1 MSGTPQM
8 PVTPQ
13 VSVARQQSIT
23 LGVILGNRDFFP
35 DALISEARRDL
46 LSVFKMLAVEPVW
59 LTEADSKLGAVET
72 WADAVKCGE
81 LFRGNRE
88 RIDGILVCL
97 PNFGDEKGAADAIR
111 LSELNVPILVQ
122 ACPDDLDQ
130 FGLARRRDAYC
141 GKISVCNNL
150 RQYGLK
156 FSLTRNHT
164 TSLSSDTFRDEL
176 ERFFSVCRV
185 VRGMRRVRIGA
196 VGGRPNAF
204 NTTRYS
210 EKLLEAAGI
219 SVNTID
225 LSEVFGN
232 ASKIADA
239 DVRVKQRVD
248 QIRAYADSSA
258 APFDSLNKMAK
269 FALVIDEWMVSLGLT
284 ATAIQ
289 CWSSMQ
295 KNFGVNV
302 CAIMSMM
309 SEQMMPSACEV
320 DIAGVVS
327 MYALQLAS
335 GRPSAL
341 VDWNNNYGSDP
352 EKCVLFHCGNWAKDF
367 LPDIRIGTAPILGTM
382 LGEENTV
389 GALSGR
395 TPAGPMSFG
404 RVSTDD
410 RSGKIRVFFGNGT
423 FTDDALETFGA
434 KAVVQIPKLQELMQ
448 FICLNG
454 FEHHAAMT
462 SSHCAAAAT
471 EALGKYLGWDVYLHS

>member
-1 MSGTPQM
+1 M
-8 PVTPQ
+8 
-13 VSVARQQSIT
+13 SIT

-46 LSVFKMLAVEPVW
+46 VAVFNALSVEPIW
-59 LTEADSKLGAVET
+59 LTQSDSKLGAVET
-72 WADAVKCGE
+72 WTDAEKCGE
-81 LFRGNRE
+81 LFRANRS
-88 RIDGILVCL
+88 RIEGILVCL
-97 PNFGDEKGAADAIR
+97 PNFGDEKGVADAIR
-111 LSELNVPILVQ
+111 LSELNVPILVH

-130 FGLARRRDAYC
+130 FGLERRRDAYC

-150 RQYGLK
+150 RQYGYK

-164 TSLSSDTFRDEL
+164 TAIHSESFQQDLNN
-176 ERFFSVCRV
+176 FFAVCRV
-185 VRGMRRVRIGA
+185 VRGMWRVRIGA
-196 VGGRPNAF
+196 VGARPNAF

-232 ASKIADA
+232 AAKISTEDP
-239 DVRVKQRVD
+239 RVKQRID
-248 QIRAYADSSA
+248 QISNYADSSS
-258 APFDSLNKMAK
+258 APSESLVKMAK
-269 FALVIDEWMVSLGLT
+269 FALVIDDWMLSLGLT

-302 CAIMSMM
+302 CTIMSMM
-309 SEQMMPSACEV
+309 SQQMMPSACEV

-389 GALSGR
+389 GALAGR
-395 TPAGPMSFG
+395 TPAGPMTFG

-410 RSGKIRVFFGNGT
+410 TSGKIQAYIGDAD
-423 FTDDALETFGA
+423 FTDDPLDTFGTR
-434 KAVVQIPKLQELMQ
+434 AVVRIPQLQNLMQ

-454 FEHHAAMT
+454 FEHHTAMT
-462 SSHCAAAAT
+462 SSHCAAPAA
-471 EALGKYLGWDVYLHS
+471 EALSKYLGWDVYHHVSTSR

>member
-1 MSGTPQM
+1 M
-8 PVTPQ
+8 
-13 VSVARQQSIT
+13 SIT

-35 DALISEARRDL
+35 DALISEARHDL
-46 LSVFKMLAVEPVW
+46 VAVFKALDVEPIW
-59 LTEADSKLGAVET
+59 LTESDSKRGAVET
-72 WADAVKCGE
+72 WTDAVKCGE
-81 LFRGNRE
+81 LFRTNRM
-88 RIDGILVCL
+88 RIEGILVCL
-97 PNFGDEKGAADAIR
+97 PNFGDEKGVADAIR

-122 ACPDDLDQ
+122 ASPDDLDQ
-130 FGLARRRDAYC
+130 FGLERRRDAYC

-150 RQYGLK
+150 RQYGYK

-164 TSLSSDTFRDEL
+164 TSLKSDLFRDDL
-176 ERFFSVCRV
+176 KSFFAVCRI

-196 VGGRPNAF
+196 VGARPNAF

-225 LSEVFGN
+225 LSEIFGD
-232 ASKIADA
+232 AAKIANDDA
-239 DVRVKQRVD
+239 RVKQRVD
-248 QIRAYADSSA
+248 QIRGYADSSS
-258 APFDSLNKMAK
+258 APLDSLVKMAK
-269 FALVIDEWMVSLGLT
+269 FALVIDDWMLSLGLT

-289 CWSSMQ
+289 CWSSLQ

-302 CAIMSMM
+302 CTIMSMM

-341 VDWNNNYGSDP
+341 VDWNNNYGNDP
-352 EKCVLFHCGNWAKDF
+352 DKCVLFHCGNWAKDF

-389 GALSGR
+389 GALAGR
-395 TPAGPMSFG
+395 TPAGPMSYG

-410 RSGKIRVFFGNGT
+410 TSGRIRAYVGDAN
-423 FTDDALETFGA
+423 FTNDPLETFGTR
-434 KAVVQIPKLQELMQ
+434 AVVQIPQLQELMQ

-454 FEHHAAMT
+454 FEHHTAMT
-462 SSHCAAAAT
+462 ASHCAASVS
-471 EALGKYLGWDVYLHS
+471 EALGKYLGWDVYCHASVLR